1 MGINVTKATQRVFVL
16 KKEGGGI
23 YINKFSLHTH
33 TNSDG
38 HKLREGVRC
47 VAGV

>member
-16 KKEGGGI
+16 NKEGGGEI

-33 TNSDG
+33 T
-38 HKLREGVRC
+38 HKFRGTQT
-47 VAGV
+47 